1 MSNNYSPGIIIIG
14 LICFIAV
21 AVALLFIGKQSSS
34 KPSSDT
40 KKEPFSDRKIE
51 CSHSPYGYTFDY
63 IKQKKERLYGVP
75 LCCQNIF

>member
-1 MSNNYSPGIIIIG
+1 MSNIITIG
-14 LICFIAV
+14 VAVLSCVIALV
-21 AVALLFIGKQSSS
+21 VALLPFIGKQSS

-40 KKEPFSDRKIE
+40 KKKESFSDRKIE
-51 CSHSPYGYTFDY
+51 CSHAPYGYTFDY